1 MIERKTFKFV
11 LIVLLAAFFH
21 KTALI
26 MLLIYPLLSK
36 RVTELKKWIKIVYLI
51 GAGSI
56 VAIGGKVIATLYH
69 RNDYTLDVN
78 QGHGYSLL
86 LFYIGIF
93 LIVYFFIQRISQRD
107 ELLYEYDIAISSI
120 YVQIIATS
128 LSIFTRM
135 LKYTTSY
142 LFVLIPDVMDK
153 LDKKTKNVMLVVVIL
168 VMSVL
173 FLKSHGAEENI
184 RPYMSHFMDMKK
196 L

>member
-1 MIERKTFKFV
+1 
-11 LIVLLAAFFH
+11 
-21 KTALI
+21 
-26 MLLIYPLLSK
+26 MLLVYPLLSK
-36 RVTELKKWIKIVYLI
+36 RVMELKKWIKIVYLI

-107 ELLYEYDIAISSI
+107 KLLYEYDVAISSI

-128 LSIFTRM
+128 ISIFTRM
-135 LKYTTSY
+135 LKYTTPY

-153 LDKKTKNVMLVVVIL
+153 LDKKTKNVMLVVVIF

-184 RPYMSHFMDMKK
+184 IPYISHFSERRLEK
-196 L
+196 LLVIYI

>member
-1 MIERKTFKFV
+1 MLF
-11 LIVLLAAFFH
+11 AAFFH

-36 RVTELKKWIKIVYLI
+36 RVAELKKWIKIVYLI
-51 GAGSI
+51 GAGSL
-56 VAIGGKVIATLYH
+56 VAIGGKVIAILYH
-69 RNDYTLDVN
+69 RNDYTLDLN

-93 LIVYFFIQRISQRD
+93 LIIYFFIQRISQRD

-128 LSIFTRM
+128 IRIFTRM
-135 LKYTTSY
+135 LKYTTPY
-142 LFVLIPDVMDK
+142 LFILIPNIMER
-153 LDKKTKNVMLVVVIL
+153 LDKRTRNVMLNVIIIF
-168 VMSVL
+168 MSIL
-173 FLKSHGAEENI
+173 FWKSHGTEENI
-184 RPYMSHFMDMKK
+184 IPYISHWKQ